1 MNDLFKVNEKVVV
14 VTGATGILA
23 GGAAQYL
30 QKNGATVVYL
40 RPFLNPLQKWW
51 RKRYRLPRNMEPWY
65 PMI

>member
-30 QKNGATVVYL
+30 QKNGATVVYMGRNRTKL
-40 RPFLNPLQKWW
+40 IESCQRPEKFPTIAWV
-51 RKRYRLPRNMEPWY
+51 
-65 PMI
+65 